1 MATQMTSP
9 TSRGSWEPLKLPA
22 NGHGFVRATGDA
34 FESCDPAT
42 AEVVA
47 TLRSSSA
54 EDLEAAA
61 ERAQRAFRESRWAS
75 DGPLRAPVMHGYA
88 RARTEQSEPPRG

>member
-42 AEVVA
+42 GEVVA

-54 EDLEAAA
+54 EDLEAVAG
-61 ERAQRAFRESRWAS
+61 RAQRAFRRTRRAS
-75 DGPLRAPVMHGYA
+75 GGAPRAHVIRGYA
-88 RARTEQSEPPRG
+88 RALRDHSAALAQ